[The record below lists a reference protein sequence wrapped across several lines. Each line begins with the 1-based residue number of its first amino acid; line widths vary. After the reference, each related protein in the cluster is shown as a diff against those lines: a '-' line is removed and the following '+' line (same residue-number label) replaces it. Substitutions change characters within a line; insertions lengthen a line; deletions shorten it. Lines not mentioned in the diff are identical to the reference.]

1 MFFMDGTNKKWNC
14 RGKRIRDFPV
24 NTTQTESNEN
34 RNYHPYLGKRNN
46 NIIYFYEVT
55 TTGMFN
61 FTKTPM
67 ESEQTGQYL
76 WHSNWA
82 DVIPIMHHSQPKK
95 SFVKQNDR
103 SKKYSFFILISVFNT

>member
-1 MFFMDGTNKKWNC
+1 L
-14 RGKRIRDFPV
+14 

-55 TTGMFN
+55 TTSMLN

-67 ESEQTGQYL
+67 KSEQTGQYL
-76 WHSNWA
+76 FWVENGALWELRLLNLN
-82 DVIPIMHHSQPKK
+82 VIDIDL
-95 SFVKQNDR
+95 FVHF
-103 SKKYSFFILISVFNT
+103 SWVFW

>member
-1 MFFMDGTNKKWNC
+1 MSFYVSTATFFLLHCDEWDRVVALPRHKFVTGATLLQLIIHS
-14 RGKRIRDFPV
+14 RIRDFPE

-55 TTGMFN
+55 TGMFN

-67 ESEQTGQYL
+67 KSEQTGQYL
-76 WHSNWA
+76 
-82 DVIPIMHHSQPKK
+82 
-95 SFVKQNDR
+95 
-103 SKKYSFFILISVFNT
+103 

>member
-1 MFFMDGTNKKWNC
+1 MDLIYGGDGIFT
-14 RGKRIRDFPV
+14 
-24 NTTQTESNEN
+24 
-34 RNYHPYLGKRNN
+34 H
-46 NIIYFYEVT
+46 YFYEVT

-95 SFVKQNDR
+95 SFVKP
-103 SKKYSFFILISVFNT
+103 F

>member
-1 MFFMDGTNKKWNC
+1 MSTFYFYRFVTTDPPQPNQ
-14 RGKRIRDFPV
+14 RFSGKYNSD
-24 NTTQTESNEN
+24 ESIEN

-67 ESEQTGQYL
+67 KSEQTG
-76 WHSNWA
+76 HSN
-82 DVIPIMHHSQPKK
+82 
-95 SFVKQNDR
+95 
-103 SKKYSFFILISVFNT
+103 

>member
-1 MFFMDGTNKKWNC
+1 MSTFYFYRFVTTVV
-14 RGKRIRDFPV
+14 RILHSRIRDFPE

-55 TTGMFN
+55 TTSMFN

-67 ESEQTGQYL
+67 KSEQTGQYL
-76 WHSNWA
+76 
-82 DVIPIMHHSQPKK
+82 
-95 SFVKQNDR
+95 
-103 SKKYSFFILISVFNT
+103 